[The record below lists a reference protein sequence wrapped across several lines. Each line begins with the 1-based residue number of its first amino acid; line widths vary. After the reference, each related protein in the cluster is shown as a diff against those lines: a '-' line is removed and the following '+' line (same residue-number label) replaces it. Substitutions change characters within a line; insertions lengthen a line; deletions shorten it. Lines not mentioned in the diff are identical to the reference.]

1 MRGRSFVTGVV
12 VAAGSAAG
20 AIALGRRAA
29 RRRERVELYFG
40 DGSLMTLSAGSP
52 KAERLLAQARELLAA
67 ARG

>member
-52 KAERLLAQARELLAA
+52 EAERLLAQARELLAA

>member
-52 KAERLLAQARELLAA
+52 TAERLLAQARELLAA

>member
-1 MRGRSFVTGVV
+1 MRGRSFVTGLV

-40 DGSLMTLSAGSP
+40 DGTLVTLAAGSP
-52 KAERLLAQARELLAA
+52 EAERLLARARELLAA